1 MTPYVRGA
9 FAAMTILAPGLLAGG
24 SAAAQGAAPTVIPVQ
39 LSSYRFTPAE
49 IELTH
54 GQPYVL
60 RLHNVSGK
68 GHDLRAKAFFQ
79 NVRLASGSES
89 KVENGRVPVEEDQ
102 SVDIALTPL
111 TPGAYEMHCSRPF
124 HSMQGMKGEIVVR

>member
-1 MTPYVRGA
+1 MMSYVRGA

-24 SAAAQGAAPTVIPVQ
+24 SAAAQDAAPTVIPIQ
-39 LSSYRFTPAE
+39 LSSYRFAPAK
-49 IELTH
+49 IELVR

-68 GHDLRAKAFFQ
+68 GHDLSAKAFFQ

-89 KVENGRVPVEEDQ
+89 KVEYGRVPVEEDQ
-102 SVDIALTPL
+102 SVDVELTPQ

-124 HSMQGMKGEIVVR
+124 HSMQGMKGEIIVR